1 MTPHH
6 PTAIPDG
13 AVPPPGCPAHV
24 ERSGLQRL
32 AEITDPSGTYEDL
45 RRRYGAVAPVL
56 LHGDIP
62 AWLVLGYRE
71 NLDVMRTPRLYAR
84 DSRHWIAFQ
93 EGRVAADS
101 PLVPMVGWQPMCAFV
116 DGAEH
121 ARLRSAVVDSLDAI
135 SRHGMRRY
143 VKYFTH
149 QLVAR
154 FAESGRA
161 DLVGDFV
168 ERLPMLVASR
178 IIGMSPDKG
187 PLLVE
192 PTLDLIRGSE
202 TAPASNRLVT
212 RVLEDLVAHKASS
225 PGEMDLATRLLAH
238 DSALDRTEVVEHLR
252 LILVAAH
259 QNTVNLLTQTL
270 RLILTDEGF
279 RGRLS
284 GGTLTLPEALDQVMW
299 DNPSLNVLPGRWALA
314 DHTLAGQQIKKGDM
328 LLMGIAAAHVD
339 PEQRPDLTVSMS
351 GNRAHLALGSG
362 PHACPGGDIG
372 RAIADTGI
380 EVLFELLPDI
390 HLAVPNSE
398 IRITTDWMTSRP
410 SALPVAFTPRRSAD
424 ISPQQP
430 PRQAAGPLPPSKESV
445 EPPTTPSPR
454 PSKRWRR
461 LLSRARTTV

>member
-6 PTAIPDG
+6 PPTIPDG
-13 AVPPPGCPAHV
+13 VVPPPGCPAHGGGA
-24 ERSGLQRL
+24 GLQRL
-32 AEITDPSGTYEDL
+32 AEIADPSGTYERL
-45 RRRYGAVAPVL
+45 RRQYGAVAPVL
-56 LHGDIP
+56 LHGDLP

-71 NLDVMRTPRLYAR
+71 NLDVMRTPRLYTR
-84 DSRHWIAFQ
+84 DSRHWSAFQ

-101 PLVPMVGWQPMCAFV
+101 PLMPMVGWQPICAFT

-121 ARLRSAVVDSLDAI
+121 TRLRSAVVDSLDAI

-154 FAESGRA
+154 FSESGRA
-161 DLVGDFV
+161 DLVSDFV
-168 ERLPMLVASR
+168 ERLPMLVVSR

-192 PTLDLIRGSE
+192 PTLDLIRGSD
-202 TAPASNRLVT
+202 TAPASNQLVT
-212 RVLEDLVAHKASS
+212 RVLEDLVAHKAGS

-238 DSALDRTEVVEHLR
+238 ESELNHTEVVEHLR
-252 LILVAAH
+252 LLLVAGH
-259 QNTVNLLTQTL
+259 QNTVNLLIQTL
-270 RLILTDEGF
+270 RLMLTDSSF

-284 GGTLTLPEALDQVMW
+284 GGYMTLPEALDQVMW
-299 DNPSLNVLPGRWALA
+299 DNPSLSVLPGRWALA
-314 DHTLAGQQIKKGDM
+314 DHTLAGQHIKHGDM

-339 PEQRPDLTVSMS
+339 PEQRPDLSVSMA

-380 EVLFELLPDI
+380 EVLMELLPDI
-390 HLAVPNSE
+390 RLAVPDSS

-410 SALPVAFTPRRSAD
+410 SALPVEFTPRSSDR
-424 ISPQQP
+424 ISPRP
-430 PRQAAGPLPPSKESV
+430 SQAAGPLPAAREST
-445 EPPTTPSPR
+445 EPPAIPSQR
-454 PSKRWRR
+454 PAKRWRR
-461 LLSRARTTV
+461 LLPRARTTA

>member
-1 MTPHH
+1 M
-6 PTAIPDG
+6 PDG
-13 AVPPPGCPAHV
+13 AAPPPGCPAHGG
-24 ERSGLQRL
+24 RNGLQRL
-32 AEITDPSGTYEDL
+32 AEITDPAGTYENL
-45 RRRYGAVAPVL
+45 RRQYGAVAPVL
-56 LHGDIP
+56 LHGDLP

-84 DSRHWIAFQ
+84 DSRHWSAFQ
-93 EGRVAADS
+93 EGRVPMDS

-143 VKYFTH
+143 VKYFTQ

-154 FAESGRA
+154 FSESGRA
-161 DLVGDFV
+161 DLVSDFV
-168 ERLPMLVASR
+168 ERLPMLVVSR

-192 PTLDLIRGSE
+192 PTLDLIRGSD

-212 RVLEDLVAHKASS
+212 RVLEDLVAYKANS
-225 PGEMDLATRLLAH
+225 PGEMDLATRILGH
-238 DSALDRTEVVEHLR
+238 ESALNHTEVVEHLR

-270 RLILTDEGF
+270 RLMLTDSSF
-279 RGRLS
+279 RGRLN
-284 GGTLTLPEALDQVMW
+284 GGYMTLPEALDQVMW

-314 DHTLAGQQIKKGDM
+314 DHTLAGQQIKRGDM
-328 LLMGIAAAHVD
+328 LLMGIAAAHID
-339 PEQRPDLTVSMS
+339 PEQRPDLSVSMA

-380 EVLFELLPDI
+380 EVLMELLPDI
-390 HLAVPNSE
+390 RLAVPNSE
-398 IRITTDWMTSRP
+398 IRITSDWMTSRP
-410 SALPVAFTPRRSAD
+410 AALPVEFTPRRSD
-424 ISPQQP
+424 SISPR
-430 PRQAAGPLPPSKESV
+430 RQHSQATRPLPATRESA
-445 EPPTTPSPR
+445 EPPAIPSPR
-454 PSKRWRR
+454 PPKRWRR
-461 LLSRARTTV
+461 LNSHSRPTA